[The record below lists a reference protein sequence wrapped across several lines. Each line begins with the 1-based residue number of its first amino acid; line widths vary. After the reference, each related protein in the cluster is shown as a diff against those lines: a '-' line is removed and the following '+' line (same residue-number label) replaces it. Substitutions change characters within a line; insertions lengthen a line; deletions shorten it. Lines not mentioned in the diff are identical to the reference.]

1 MSSPETVNQEARR
14 ESGRFK
20 TLLFSEP
27 NAANSQEAATLLQR
41 YHGYYHQAIRDALH
55 RSSRKPLQC
64 GGLHGYDQLA
74 GISQHLEQQREQG
87 RDDLYLSQLHHC
99 VQRALNS
106 AAPLAEE
113 VRQAHTFL
121 THVEH
126 YLAGVPR
133 PGSEAD
139 SPTPGSK
146 TVEKELNRMFAEFV
160 QQPNVS
166 PLSRRLNHKWQ
177 AMSKTWLPGILHC
190 YDIPGLPRS
199 NLDLES
205 IFGRLR
211 RAQRRRSGRKE
222 TTSLRIFGPGQVVLL
237 SLDDQ
242 DILPLLQSVSA
253 EAYWSQRRQQAEREE
268 PRRWLTRL
276 HRDPARA
283 LAQLDEQFYAIV
295 KTLADTP
302 DAAPVNTC

>member
-1 MSSPETVNQEARR
+1 MNQEARR

-20 TLLFSEP
+20 TLLFPEP
-27 NAANSQEAATLLQR
+27 GAANSQETTALLQR
-41 YHGYYHQAIRDALH
+41 YYGYYQRAIRDVLH
-55 RSSRKPLQC
+55 RSSRKPFQC

-74 GISQHLEQQREQG
+74 GISQHLEQQRTQG
-87 RDDLYLSQLHHC
+87 KNDPYLAQLHHC
-99 VQRALNS
+99 VQRALDS
-106 AAPLAEE
+106 ATSLAEQ

-121 THVEH
+121 TQVEH
-126 YLAGVPR
+126 YLAGIPR

-139 SPTPGSK
+139 LPTPGSK
-146 TVEKELNRMFAEFV
+146 AVEKELNRMFAELI
-160 QQPNVS
+160 QQPNAS
-166 PLSRRLNHKWQ
+166 PLSRRLNRKWQ

-199 NLDLES
+199 NLELES
-205 IFGRLR
+205 IFGKLR

-222 TTSLRIFGPGQVVLL
+222 TAPLRIFGPGQVVLL

-283 LAQLDEQFYAIV
+283 LTQLDEQFYAIV
-295 KTLADTP
+295 KTLADSP
-302 DAAPVNTC
+302 DDVSVSTC

>member
-1 MSSPETVNQEARR
+1 MLE
-14 ESGRFK
+14 
-20 TLLFSEP
+20 
-27 NAANSQEAATLLQR
+27 R
-41 YHGYYHQAIRDALH
+41 YYGYYQQAIRDALH
-55 RSSRKPLQC
+55 RSCRKPFQY
-64 GGLHGYDQLA
+64 GGLRGHDQMTA
-74 GISQHLEQQREQG
+74 ISQHLAQQIEQG
-87 RDDLYLSQLHHC
+87 RNDPYLSQLHHC

-106 AAPLAEE
+106 AASLAEE

-121 THVEH
+121 TQVER

-133 PGSEAD
+133 PGPEAD
-139 SPTPGSK
+139 LPTPGSEV
-146 TVEKELNRMFAEFV
+146 VEKELKRMFAEFV
-160 QQPNVS
+160 QQDKAS
-166 PLSRRLNHKWQ
+166 PLIRRLNCKWQ

-199 NLDLES
+199 NLELES
-205 IFGRLR
+205 VFGKLR
-211 RAQRRRSGRKE
+211 RAQRRRSGCKE
-222 TTSLRIFGPGQVVLL
+222 TTPLRIFGPGQMVFL

-253 EAYWSQRRQQAEREE
+253 EAYWSQRRQQAQREE

-295 KTLADTP
+295 KTLTDAP